1 MKYSHI
7 WQESAARVASD
18 STEFGLSF
26 CFRTFENNQKELS
39 GIDDIA
45 LFTGGKELN
54 FDCRRPKEARE
65 QGAGSGKRETGS
77 IWEGAAGAKN
87 KEGDSL
93 LFITGYYSVKN
104 THRAKFW
111 NFHLTSTNAQK
122 KIWKQEKVNLY

>member
-18 STEFGLSF
+18 SAEFGLSF
-26 CFRTFENNQKELS
+26 CFRTFMNNQKELS

-65 QGAGSGKRETGS
+65 QGAGSGKRDLY
-77 IWEGAAGAKN
+77 EGGRR
-87 KEGDSL
+87 E
-93 LFITGYYSVKN
+93 
-104 THRAKFW
+104 
-111 NFHLTSTNAQK
+111 QK
-122 KIWKQEKVNLY
+122 